1 MHTTATRSYK
11 LLIVILFVWGNCLVS
26 TSSRDMH
33 GGSPVRLNKKGTRLH
48 TPSPDPEARQSLKR
62 KESLESGVRIA
73 TVWQQKRGLGK
84 LISEA
89 NGGLVGVLI
98 SKFRKHKI
106 TSEKKRILFFL
117 RISHKGH
124 CCITLHPRTWE

>member
-1 MHTTATRSYK
+1 M
-11 LLIVILFVWGNCLVS
+11 S

-73 TVWQQKRGLGK
+73 TVWQQKKGFGQ
-84 LISEA
+84 I
-89 NGGLVGVLI
+89 NFGGEWRVGWGFDQQVQ
-98 SKFRKHKI
+98 KA
-106 TSEKKRILFFL
+106 
-117 RISHKGH
+117 
-124 CCITLHPRTWE
+124 